1 MTATPWEQRLAE
13 LLAGGEDLRSGA
25 ELEVR
30 DPGGE
35 VVFLAPLA
43 RHYRLDDGAV
53 WIRPVV
59 GGYVPE
65 RVVGAPVY
73 AFSLNEARVRA
84 LSPVEAM
91 TMVGEELVML
101 TGTGQE
107 AHIRPA
113 GLATSVELER
123 WDSFFYNVLSAR
135 EQEELDQVVGDSYWG
150 DWA

>member
-1 MTATPWEQRLAE
+1 
-13 LLAGGEDLRSGA
+13 
-25 ELEVR
+25 
-30 DPGGE
+30 

-43 RHYRLDDGAV
+43 RHYRIAEDAL

-84 LSPVEAM
+84 LSPVQAM
-91 TMVGEELVML
+91 MMVGEELVML
-101 TGTGQE
+101 TGAGQE
-107 AHIRPA
+107 VHIRRASPA
-113 GLATSVELER
+113 TLVELER